1 MTYNIHSGRGL
12 DGRLQLE
19 RIARVIEA
27 EDPDWVALQEV
38 DSQRRRTR
46 HQDQAAWLA
55 QRLGYHCAFVAARKW
70 KRGEY
75 GNAILS
81 RVPPLECRR
90 IILPKP
96 GRLPLEMRCLMQC
109 RYQWAGQEIEV
120 WNTHLGLLAAERRAQ
135 VRLLLEHINH
145 SGVPLILCGDFN
157 ARIRSPEV
165 LGLAGLLHR
174 IPSQR
179 TFPGVW
185 PLLHLDH
192 IFVSPQLHWR
202 SVYVTRSALARR
214 ASDHLPLVAEL
225 QFTEL
230 SRIVEPF

>member
-27 EDPDWVALQEV
+27 ESPDWVALQEV
-38 DSQRRRTR
+38 DSQRKRTR
-46 HQDQAAWLA
+46 HQDQAGWLA
-55 QRLGYHCAFVAARKW
+55 QRLGYHYTFVAARKW
-70 KRGEY
+70 TRGEY

-90 IILPKP
+90 ILLPKP
-96 GRLPLEMRCLMQC
+96 RRLPLEARCLMQC
-109 RYQWAGQEIEV
+109 RYQWGSGEIEI
-120 WNTHLGLLAAERRAQ
+120 WNTHLGLLAGERRAQ
-135 VRLLLEHINH
+135 VALLLQYIAE
-145 SGVPLILCGDFN
+145 SQVPLILCGDFN

-165 LGLAGLLHR
+165 LGLASLLHR
-174 IPSQR
+174 VPSQK
-179 TFPGVW
+179 TFPGLL

-192 IFVSPQLHWR
+192 IFVSPQLAWR
-202 SVYVTRSALARR
+202 TVHAPRTGLARH

-225 QFTEL
+225 QFRESFQT
-230 SRIVEPF
+230 IEPF